1 MNIKSRI
8 FIFGVLLFAFAATG
22 MAQGRT
28 DGQNSVYLDFGVVP
42 QHTGNNFA
50 YSAKGGWSKVF
61 GTKGF
66 LGKLGVGYSNYE
78 VGYLDNTSIPFQR
91 IHLDIMPGYSYVG
104 LYPLMI
110 NGYLGAYGALE
121 IINNDNPMIKGKA
134 ENIIESTTNFT
145 VGFTGTLEL
154 ELNVLKNLSIVAD
167 ITQYYDM
174 NSKFSKAKYAVFGGI
189 KYIFF

>member
-1 MNIKSRI
+1 MNIKI
-8 FIFGVLLFAFAATG
+8 KILGVLLFAFAATG
-22 MAQGRT
+22 MAQGRV
-28 DGQNSVYLDFGVVP
+28 DGRSSIYADFGIIP
-42 QHTGNNFA
+42 KHTGNNFA
-50 YSAKGGWSKVF
+50 FSAKVGRTIGISSE
-61 GTKGF
+61 GF
-66 LGKLGVGYSNYE
+66 LGNIGLGYSNYG
-78 VGYLDNTSIPFQR
+78 VGYLSDTSIPFQR

-104 LYPLMI
+104 LHPLTI

-154 ELNVLKNLSIVAD
+154 ELNVLKNLSVVAD

-174 NSKFSKAKYAVFGGI
+174 NSKFSKAKYAVYGGI